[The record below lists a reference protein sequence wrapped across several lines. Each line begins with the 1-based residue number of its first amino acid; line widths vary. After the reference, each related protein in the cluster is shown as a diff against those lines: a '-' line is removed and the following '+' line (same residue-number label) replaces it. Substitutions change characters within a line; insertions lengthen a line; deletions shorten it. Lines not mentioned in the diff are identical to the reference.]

1 MVSMNPMTLFKLFFK
16 PTAGWEALMASQPS
30 MHRLFLLHVLPFS
43 MIPPAMIYFVG
54 KSRTILFFDLLPGNK
69 LILVSL
75 ILFFVQLVVVPVMAS
90 IIRQLAEIAD
100 SHPTYREAFILAAV
114 APTPLWMAPVFL
126 VVPDIIV
133 NIGITS
139 LAMMASAG
147 FIYYGIPTVFKI
159 KEQGHVYLLFGAV
172 LMAGAT
178 AWGFLMISTFVIW
191 GSVQNLQFAVG
202 PAAG

>member
-1 MVSMNPMTLFKLFFK
+1 MNPMTLFKLFFK
-16 PTAGWEALMASQPS
+16 PTAGWESLMASQPS
-30 MHRLFLLHVLPFS
+30 MHRLFLLHVLPFA
-43 MIPPAMIYFVG
+43 MIPPVMIYFVG
-54 KSRTILFFDLLPGNK
+54 KSRTILFFDLLPGSK
-69 LILVSL
+69 LILVAL

-100 SHPTYREAFILAAV
+100 SHPTYRESFILAAV

-159 KEQGHVYLLFGAV
+159 KEQGHVNLLFGAV

>member
-1 MVSMNPMTLFKLFFK
+1 MTLFKLFFK
-16 PTAGWEALMASQPS
+16 PTAGWESLMASQPS
-30 MHRLFLLHVLPFS
+30 MHRLFLLHVLPFA
-43 MIPPAMIYFVG
+43 MIPPVMIYFVG
-54 KSRTILFFDLLPGNK
+54 KSHTILFFDLLPGSK

-100 SHPTYREAFILAAV
+100 SHPTYRESFILAAV

-133 NIGITS
+133 NIGVTS

-159 KEQGHVYLLFGAV
+159 KEQGHVHLLFGAV

>member
-1 MVSMNPMTLFKLFFK
+1 MNPMTLFKLFFK
-16 PTAGWEALMASQPS
+16 PTAGWESLMASQPS
-30 MHRLFLLHVLPFS
+30 MHRLFLLHVLPFA
-43 MIPPAMIYFVG
+43 MIPPLMIYFVG
-54 KSRTILFFDLLPGNK
+54 KSHTILFFDLLPGSK

-90 IIRQLAEIAD
+90 IIRQLAEIAE
-100 SHPTYREAFILAAV
+100 SHPTYRESFILAAV

-159 KEQGHVYLLFGAV
+159 KEQGHVHLLFGAV

-191 GSVQNLQFAVG
+191 GSVQNLQFAIG
-202 PAAG
+202 PAAS

>member
-1 MVSMNPMTLFKLFFK
+1 MNPMTLFKLFFK

-30 MHRLFLLHVLPFS
+30 MHRLFLLHVLPFA
-43 MIPPAMIYFVG
+43 MIPPVMIYFVG
-54 KSRTILFFDLLPGNK
+54 KSHTILFFDLLPGSK
-69 LILVSL
+69 LILVSI
-75 ILFFVQLVVVPVMAS
+75 ILFFVQLVAVPVMAS

-100 SHPTYREAFILAAV
+100 SHPTYRESFILAAV

-133 NIGITS
+133 NIGVTS

-159 KEQGHVYLLFGAV
+159 KEQGHVHLLFGAV

>member
-1 MVSMNPMTLFKLFFK
+1 VVSMNPITLFKLFFK
-16 PTAGWEALMASQPS
+16 PTTGWEELMASNPS
-30 MHRLFLLHVLPFS
+30 IHRLFLLHVLPFAL
-43 MIPPAMIYFVG
+43 IPPVMIYVAG
-54 KSRTILFFDLLPGNK
+54 KNHTILFFDLLPGSK
-69 LILVSL
+69 LLLVAL
-75 ILFFVQLVVVPVMAS
+75 ILFLIQLVVVPLMAS
-90 IIRQLAEIAD
+90 ILRQLAEIAD
-100 SHPTYREAFILAAV
+100 AHPTYRQAFVLAAV

-126 VVPDIIV
+126 IVPDIIV

-159 KEQGHVYLLFGAV
+159 KEQGHVYLLFGAI

-178 AWGFLMISTFVIW
+178 AWGFLMVSTFVIW
-191 GSVQNLQFAVG
+191 GSVQNLQFAIS

>member
-1 MVSMNPMTLFKLFFK
+1 
-16 PTAGWEALMASQPS
+16 MASQPS

-43 MIPPAMIYFVG
+43 MIPPVMIYFVG
-54 KSRTILFFDLLPGNK
+54 KSHTILFFDLLPGSR

-90 IIRQLAEIAD
+90 IIRQLAEIAEA
-100 SHPTYREAFILAAV
+100 HPTYRESFILAAV
-114 APTPLWMAPVFL
+114 APTPLWMAPIFL

-159 KEQGHVYLLFGAV
+159 KEQGHVHLLFGAV

-202 PAAG
+202 SAAG

>member
-1 MVSMNPMTLFKLFFK
+1 MNPMTLFKLFFK
-16 PTAGWEALMASQPS
+16 PTAGWESLMASQPS
-30 MHRLFLLHVLPFS
+30 MHRLFLLHVLPFA
-43 MIPPAMIYFVG
+43 MIPPVMIYFVG
-54 KSRTILFFDLLPGNK
+54 KSRTILFFDLLPGSK

-100 SHPTYREAFILAAV
+100 SHPTYRESFILAAV

-126 VVPDIIV
+126 VVPDIII

-159 KEQGHVYLLFGAV
+159 KEQGHVHLLFGAV

>member
-1 MVSMNPMTLFKLFFK
+1 
-16 PTAGWEALMASQPS
+16 MASQPS
-30 MHRLFLLHVLPFS
+30 MHRLFLLHVLPFA
-43 MIPPAMIYFVG
+43 MIPPVMIYFVG
-54 KSRTILFFDLLPGNK
+54 KSRTILFFDLLPGSK

-100 SHPTYREAFILAAV
+100 SHPTYRESFILAAV

-126 VVPDIIV
+126 VVPDIII

-159 KEQGHVYLLFGAV
+159 KEQGHVHLLFGAV

>member
-1 MVSMNPMTLFKLFFK
+1 MNPMTLFKLFFK

-30 MHRLFLLHVLPFS
+30 MHRLFLLHVLPFA
-43 MIPPAMIYFVG
+43 MIPPVMIYFVG
-54 KSRTILFFDLLPGNK
+54 KSHTILFFDLLPGSK
-69 LILVSL
+69 LILVSI

-100 SHPTYREAFILAAV
+100 SHPTYRESFILAAV

-133 NIGITS
+133 NIGVTS

-159 KEQGHVYLLFGAV
+159 KEQGHVHLLFGAV